1 MRRRR
6 KSEKRALRKQ
16 RKRSK
21 KIKKMVKI
29 LMRSIIMMIHQNIP
43 QLKLKTA
50 DQKRVK
56 KIRNN
61 AEKLSL
67 KPNRNCLIVVE
78 FSKPLK
84 IKECLNFY
92 HNFL

>member
-1 MRRRR
+1 
-6 KSEKRALRKQ
+6 
-16 RKRSK
+16 
-21 KIKKMVKI
+21 
-29 LMRSIIMMIHQNIP
+29 MMTHQNIP
-43 QLKLKTA
+43 QLKLKIA

-61 AEKLSL
+61 AEKQSL

-84 IKECLNFY
+84 IIECLNFLPQFSFK
-92 HNFL
+92 NIIF

>member
-1 MRRRR
+1 
-6 KSEKRALRKQ
+6 
-16 RKRSK
+16 
-21 KIKKMVKI
+21 
-29 LMRSIIMMIHQNIP
+29 MRSIIMMIHQNIP

-84 IKECLNFY
+84 IIECLNFLPQFSFK
-92 HNFL
+92 NIIF

>member
-1 MRRRR
+1 
-6 KSEKRALRKQ
+6 
-16 RKRSK
+16 
-21 KIKKMVKI
+21 
-29 LMRSIIMMIHQNIP
+29 MRSIIMMIHQNIP

-50 DQKRVK
+50 DQKRVM

-84 IKECLNFY
+84 IIECLNFLPQFSFK
-92 HNFL
+92 NIIF